1 MAANNHQTSIYVG
14 LAGEGQYMAEGG
26 LYRYAESTGEWQS
39 MTKGLP
45 PTPQVRALLIHPDNP
60 AVLYAGTQC
69 GPYRSDDRGEHWEA
83 LEAPP
88 IRILYRRDAGNSA
101 RVRAFVEFVNE
112 VFGRLKA
119 LRAAAGYSEPKP
131 QDRPEWFLRLNR
143 YPPGAVAR

>member
-1 MAANNHQTSIYVG
+1 MATNDHQTYIYVG

-39 MTKGLP
+39 MTQGLP

-83 LEAPP
+83 LEVP
-88 IRILYRRDAGNSA
+88 REGRDVWSL
-101 RVRAFVEFVNE
+101 AFHPKNPDVIY
-112 VFGRLKA
+112 
-119 LRAAAGYSEPKP
+119 AGYEPCAIYCSE
-131 QDRPEWFLRLNR
+131 DGGA
-143 YPPGAVAR
+143 PGTR